1 MYKIGELSKLS
12 RLPVKTLRFYDSEGL
27 LPPDYVDEL
36 TGYRYYGAAKLS
48 DCYRIIALKELGFSL
63 REIKALFSLPKENFS
78 EFLKAKEEELH
89 NLKKQTEERIAI
101 LQNLNS
107 NLKER
112 MTMFDI
118 VIRKSDEI
126 RLAYDRK
133 IVSSKSEGA
142 EALKQMRSVIPAA
155 VSGHRTVLID
165 YETEYISENFDMGL
179 GVEIT
184 GALPKSCPFPE
195 KIISFDTDNPCCRL
209 KIIASLA
216 TSRKC
221 PIS

>member
-63 REIKALFSLPKENFS
+63 REIKVLFSLPKENFS

-133 IVSSKSEGA
+133 IVSSK
-142 EALKQMRSVIPAA
+142 
-155 VSGHRTVLID
+155 
-165 YETEYISENFDMGL
+165 
-179 GVEIT
+179 
-184 GALPKSCPFPE
+184 
-195 KIISFDTDNPCCRL
+195 
-209 KIIASLA
+209 
-216 TSRKC
+216 
-221 PIS
+221 